1 MGDAVIEV
9 DKVSKQY
16 QSRNS
21 TVEAIAQVSFD
32 VKRDEFFTIIGPS
45 GCGKSTLLAMMAGLA
60 SPSSGTIRIE
70 GNEVKGPMPENI
82 AVAFQEPGL
91 LPWRSVQKNV
101 ELGLEARKLPKDRR
115 NEISKKYIELV
126 GLLGFQDSYPHQLSG
141 GMKQRAAIA
150 RCLSMDT
157 PILLLDEP
165 FGALDEQT
173 RILMGE
179 ELIKIFELTSKT
191 VVLVTHSLQEA
202 ANLSDRVVVMSKRPG
217 KIKAEIKID
226 LPRPR
231 KPIETVEYV
240 NQLWDLIREQPSK

>member
-1 MGDAVIEV
+1 MIEV
-9 DKVSKQY
+9 NEVSKQY
-16 QSRNS
+16 QSRNG
-21 TVEAIAQVSFD
+21 TVEAVAKASFD
-32 VKRDEFFTIIGPS
+32 VKRQEFFTIIGPS
-45 GCGKSTLLAMMAGLA
+45 GCGKSTLLAMIAGLA
-60 SPSSGTIRIE
+60 SPSSGTIKVE
-70 GNEVKGPMPENI
+70 QSEVKGPMPENI

-101 ELGLEARKLPKDRR
+101 ELGLEARKIPKEKR
-115 NEISKKYIELV
+115 NEISRKYIELV
-126 GLLGFQDSYPHQLSG
+126 GLLGFENSYPHQLSG

-173 RILMGE
+173 RLLLGE

-226 LPRPR
+226 IPRPR
-231 KPIETVEYV
+231 KPVETVEYV
-240 NQLWDLIREQPSK
+240 NELWDLIREKPST

>member
-1 MGDAVIEV
+1 MSEAIIEV
-9 DKVSKQY
+9 KEVSKQY

-21 TVEAIAQVSFD
+21 TVEAVAKASFD
-32 VKRDEFFTIIGPS
+32 VKRREFFTIIGPS
-45 GCGKSTLLAMMAGLA
+45 GCGKSTLLAMIAGLA
-60 SPSSGTIRIE
+60 SPSSGTIKVE
-70 GNEVKGPMPENI
+70 KNEVKGPMPENI

-101 ELGLEARKLPKDRR
+101 ELGLEARKFPKEKRG
-115 NEISKKYIELV
+115 EISRKYIELV
-126 GLLGFQDSYPHQLSG
+126 GLLGFENSYPHQLSG

-173 RILMGE
+173 RLLLGE

-226 LPRPR
+226 IPRPR
-231 KPIETVEYV
+231 KPVETVEYV
-240 NQLWDLIREQPSK
+240 NQLWELIREKPST

>member
-1 MGDAVIEV
+1 MIEV
-9 DKVSKQY
+9 NEVSKQY

-21 TVEAIAQVSFD
+21 TVEAVAKASFD
-32 VKRDEFFTIIGPS
+32 VKRQEFFTIIGPS
-45 GCGKSTLLAMMAGLA
+45 GCGKSTLLAMIAGLA
-60 SPSSGTIRIE
+60 SPSSGTIKVE
-70 GNEVKGPMPENI
+70 QSEVKGPMPENI

-101 ELGLEARKLPKDRR
+101 ELGLEARKIPKEKR
-115 NEISKKYIELV
+115 NEISRKYIELV
-126 GLLGFQDSYPHQLSG
+126 GLLGFENSYPHQLSG

-173 RILMGE
+173 RLLLGE

-226 LPRPR
+226 IPRPR
-231 KPIETVEYV
+231 KPVETVEYV
-240 NQLWDLIREQPSK
+240 NQLWDLIREKPST

>member
-1 MGDAVIEV
+1 MSDVVIEIDEV
-9 DKVSKQY
+9 TKQY

-21 TVEAIAQVSFD
+21 TVEAVAKASFD
-32 VKRDEFFTIIGPS
+32 VKRQEFFTIIGPS
-45 GCGKSTLLAMMAGLA
+45 GCGKSTLLSMIAGLA
-60 SPSSGTIRIE
+60 SPSSGTIRVE

-91 LPWRSVQKNV
+91 LPWRNVQNNV
-101 ELGLEARKLPKDRR
+101 ELGLEARKVPKEKRK
-115 NEISKKYIELV
+115 EISKKYIELV
-126 GLLGFQDSYPHQLSG
+126 GLLGFENSYPHQLSG

-157 PILLLDEP
+157 HILLLDEP

-173 RILMGE
+173 RLLLGE

-217 KIKAEIKID
+217 KIKAEIKIGI
-226 LPRPR
+226 PRPR
-231 KPIETVEYV
+231 KPVETVEYV
-240 NQLWDLIREQPSK
+240 NQLWELIREKPST